1 MKLSFFSSG
10 ETSTSK
16 RSKLRHRTVT
26 GGVDDSKS
34 KDRPGNTNAT
44 SAKPATRS
52 DFIVGRREVPPQ
64 ISTTLKTIRESHD
77 AHAQRALPRV
87 DDLPTPSPFTQT
99 AGPEARPPQP
109 SLAPASS
116 FICYE
121 DNPLRGLLRFSDEA
135 TTFCSNYFYGQLP
148 DGGGLGELASS
159 YPPPQI
165 SSACTCFEH
174 KVATGWSATTRE
186 PSVQDLVQSYL
197 PQSTKDSDKT
207 ATEDATFPRP
217 SEHLGPMT
225 SEVPF
230 TAEGVGPTSI
240 LGYSISSI
248 PSETVTL
255 TSATALASSLSPTAT
270 SAAGA
275 AAVFGDASLWRG
287 GGDTMAPGVVAV
299 IVNFGAMEAPS
310 ATPDA
315 DTTAMTLAG
324 DKMESAVARKRLRS
338 LPAQGASTLTE
349 TTTHSKGLGIMNT
362 TTESNPGSAI
372 GPIPQ
377 QTFHSRTSEQSPK
390 SAPVEMKGQSFET
403 VDSALGDSLSEAD
416 VPQHKPSAT
425 PSPSALR
432 QTFNSDWQRNDTAI
446 GPQQNTP
453 VPLSKAGK
461 RRGRPPGSK
470 NRERASVPDPQTGWN
485 RYQLLPKPSVSKDVK
500 KHATPEQKVRST
512 KISAAMRASWARRRN
527 DGSIKSRH
535 GPSTESSVSKK
546 RSVKNPT
553 NQDQTSYVEP
563 DNQETQRKLFKGQ
576 HAIRSGSGHKLP
588 GSALKRHSAIEG
600 RKDHT
605 ISRNAELVPLPDTSG
620 GPEVDDPPLICKGDS
635 GLITVFRTC
644 VYPTAVAS
652 VNRYRDTVLSTE
664 SLNDICK
671 QVAKDTINE
680 KFVDFLQQTE
690 YKLDRPQRKLVRKYV
705 KAGFAAAANHRIK
718 EFQKQMLKSR
728 SMRQEAEPND
738 LLTANELD
746 GHADRPSTG
755 QKESANHAIKEENKL
770 SRARR
775 FESAPLAL
783 GPSVRSWP
791 AFSATGVS
799 NQGKASDRL
808 EHVSRSTIPGLLTK
822 VNESLAKDI
831 HYDWDLTLYRHH
843 GPQPLPSWQSS
854 YPSTSQTHSA
864 FNPELELAMASAT
877 LSNPVVGRP
886 YKSLKRGHVDFNREE
901 CIFILHTLDRL
912 NQLPADDYPEDTSS
926 LCQQIKARVGPLPQE
941 DLTTL
946 VKEVFNGS
954 ENSMT
959 GRKRKSIRTFL
970 DDLVNNTIPFHY
982 QPKLAKPR
990 HRIEPIYREP
1000 KATIHSLLRTRELG
1014 VEFGRG
1020 SPVSHARTQSSNLQ
1034 DAIGAKIAE
1043 DIRPWKSWKGASSD
1057 VVVVAW
1063 SPDSLSYAAGAAAQS
1078 DDMDLQ
1084 YNRPNNLLF
1093 GQLKSNTISEL
1104 PDHCIERPR
1113 PETIQSGPNSSQAV
1127 YDACDPL
1134 VYKTVTSVQF
1144 SPSGSLLYTASH
1156 DSTAKI
1162 WDVSGV
1168 GLPNCISTLP
1178 HNAGVTSLEVSTYY
1192 TQVFA
1197 TAAKSID
1204 DSIRVYRPTG
1214 ESQAEYQ
1221 FTSFSSERAL
1231 KHPSQQMF
1239 PECLRWG
1246 LAPGS
1251 QHLLLGGFHQWGDQD
1266 FSAARQGEL
1275 CLWDMHAETSIPVRP
1290 HTSAILAAAWHPRG
1304 SIFITGSAPGSGTL
1318 SYPKVTQSVVRL
1330 YDPRRTASF
1339 TAEFECPALDMQDI
1353 TFHPFSDYVTAGCTD
1368 GTTYVW
1374 DCRNPDNVL
1383 HRLRHGDPLQELAS
1397 NEEGIPQ
1404 IKHRERVDSGVM
1416 LSIWSQDA
1424 SLFYTGSSDGIVKA
1438 WDILRAPEDVWVK
1451 DVAQLPAGI
1460 QSGALSPDN
1469 MNMLV
1474 GDAVGGVHVLSAAPL
1489 GCLSGSDDGIGYHPG
1504 SINFV
1509 AATYHKTDSLAEEGT
1524 EGIDQANQLLR
1535 SGQLVIH
1542 PSFGAGKG
1550 LNYERS
1556 NCAAYARWMNNKTG
1570 LWELQPEID
1579 KKQAFDVDGVEQPE
1593 QSAKIRNVI
1602 MARKEQLTAE
1612 QKGVEP
1618 LVICFGPPTPFVANR
1633 RPGGKSAAKP
1643 PTLSN
1648 RTRVSADY
1656 QSSSPDPLEAV
1667 SPAPA
1672 LSSIRTS
1679 KTQPATSKTSP
1690 HVKPS
1695 TDFID
1700 LETYVSPSCVSSRKR
1715 KRDGDSSPSKS
1726 SMKRIKTDRSSSI
1739 GHRGSPILHG
1749 KTEVVDLTGDD
1760 AEFADVKTMK
1770 AANSMILPDRKP
1782 RPYAINMTKME
1793 EKEDELE
1800 ENQLSWDEWVE
1811 EDHWWPE

>member
-1 MKLSFFSSG
+1 
-10 ETSTSK
+10 
-16 RSKLRHRTVT
+16 
-26 GGVDDSKS
+26 
-34 KDRPGNTNAT
+34 
-44 SAKPATRS
+44 
-52 DFIVGRREVPPQ
+52 
-64 ISTTLKTIRESHD
+64 
-77 AHAQRALPRV
+77 
-87 DDLPTPSPFTQT
+87 
-99 AGPEARPPQP
+99 
-109 SLAPASS
+109 
-116 FICYE
+116 
-121 DNPLRGLLRFSDEA
+121 
-135 TTFCSNYFYGQLP
+135 
-148 DGGGLGELASS
+148 
-159 YPPPQI
+159 
-165 SSACTCFEH
+165 
-174 KVATGWSATTRE
+174 
-186 PSVQDLVQSYL
+186 
-197 PQSTKDSDKT
+197 
-207 ATEDATFPRP
+207 
-217 SEHLGPMT
+217 
-225 SEVPF
+225 
-230 TAEGVGPTSI
+230 
-240 LGYSISSI
+240 
-248 PSETVTL
+248 
-255 TSATALASSLSPTAT
+255 
-270 SAAGA
+270 
-275 AAVFGDASLWRG
+275 
-287 GGDTMAPGVVAV
+287 
-299 IVNFGAMEAPS
+299 MEAPF

-315 DTTAMTLAG
+315 DTAAMTLAG
-324 DKMESAVARKRLRS
+324 DKMESAVARLKRLRS
-338 LPAQGASTLTE
+338 LPAQGASTFTE

-362 TTESNPGSAI
+362 TIESNPGSAI

-390 SAPVEMKGQSFET
+390 SASVEMKRQSFET

-416 VPQHKPSAT
+416 VPQHKLSTT
-425 PSPSALR
+425 PLPSALR

-485 RYQLLPKPSVSKDVK
+485 QYQLLPKPSVSKDVK
-500 KHATPEQKVRST
+500 KDATPEQKVRSA
-512 KISAAMRASWARRRN
+512 KISAAMIASWARRRN

-546 RSVKNPT
+546 ISVKNPT
-553 NQDQTSYVEP
+553 NQDQTSCVEP

-605 ISRNAELVPLPDTSG
+605 ISRNAELVQLPDTSG
-620 GPEVDDPPLICKGDS
+620 GPEVDDPPLICKGDN

-680 KFVDFLQQTE
+680 KFVGFLQQTE

-718 EFQKQMLKSR
+718 EFQKQMLKSQ

-738 LLTANELD
+738 LLTADELD
-746 GHADRPSTG
+746 GHAAELGSWTHYRQECNDGPTSPERALETDHINYGIYPIERTAQSETTNEKQAVSNHSEPAKRSSPVDPSVQGEQPRILRRCISCRASHMKCVPLGTDCEACQKHGKCCTFRPADLGHHTYLSRNQDRSTTG

-770 SRARR
+770 SCARR
-775 FESAPLAL
+775 FESAPLAQ
-783 GPSVRSWP
+783 GPSVRSRP
-791 AFSATGVS
+791 AFSASGVS

-808 EHVSRSTIPGLLTK
+808 EHVSRSTVPGLLTK

-864 FNPELELAMASAT
+864 FNPELELAMTSAT
-877 LSNPVVGRP
+877 LSNPVVNRP
-886 YKSLKRGHVDFNREE
+886 YKSLERGHVDFNCEE

-912 NQLPADDYPEDTSS
+912 NQVPAHDYLEDTSS
-926 LCQQIKARVGPLPQE
+926 LCQQIKARVGPLSQE

-946 VKEVFNGS
+946 VKEVSNGS
-954 ENSMT
+954 EKSMT

-970 DDLVNNTIPFHY
+970 DDLINNSIPYYY

-990 HRIEPIYREP
+990 HRIELRYQQS

-1014 VEFGRG
+1014 IEFGRG
-1020 SPVSHARTQSSNLQ
+1020 PPVSNAHARPQNPNLQ
-1034 DAIGAKIAE
+1034 DAIGAKVAE

-1063 SPDSLSYAAGAAAQS
+1063 SPDSLSYATGAAAQS

-1113 PETIQSGPNSSQAV
+1113 PETIQSGPNSNQAV

-1168 GLPNCISTLP
+1168 ELPNCISTLP

-1275 CLWDMHAETSIPVRP
+1275 CLWDVHAETSIPVRP
-1290 HTSAILAAAWHPRG
+1290 RTSAILAAAWHSRE

-1383 HRLRHGDPLQELAS
+1383 HRLRHGDPLQELAF

-1416 LSIWSQDA
+1416 LGIWSQDA

-1438 WDILRAPEDVWVK
+1438 WDILRASEDVWVK
-1451 DVAQLPAGI
+1451 DVAQLPAGV
-1460 QSGALSPDN
+1460 QSGALSPDG
-1469 MNMLV
+1469 MSMLV

-1489 GCLSGSDDGIGYHPG
+1489 GCLSSGSDDGIGYHPD
-1504 SINFV
+1504 SITFI
-1509 AATYHKTDSLAEEGT
+1509 AATNHKTDAVAEEGT

-1535 SGQLVIH
+1535 SGKLVIH

-1556 NCAAYARWMNNKTG
+1556 NCAAYARWMNINTG
-1570 LWELQPEID
+1570 HWELQPEID

-1602 MARKEQLTAE
+1602 MARKEQLTAKR
-1612 QKGVEP
+1612 KGVEP
-1618 LVICFGPPTPFVANR
+1618 LFICFGPPTPFVANR

-1667 SPAPA
+1667 SPTPA
-1672 LSSIRTS
+1672 LSSIHIS
-1679 KTQPATSKTSP
+1679 KTRTATSTTSP
-1690 HVKPS
+1690 SVKPS
-1695 TDFID
+1695 TNFID
-1700 LETYVSPSCVSSRKR
+1700 LETYVSPSRVSSKKR
-1715 KRDGDSSPSKS
+1715 KRDGDSSPSRS
-1726 SMKRIKTDRSSSI
+1726 SVKCIKADRSSSI
-1739 GHRGSPILHG
+1739 GHRGSPSRKCLHA
-1749 KTEVVDLTGDD
+1749 KTEIVDLTGDD
-1760 AEFADVKTMK
+1760 VDFLDVKTMK

-1800 ENQLSWDEWVE
+1800 ENQLSWD
-1811 EDHWWPE
+1811 